1 MFHVKHEGWDRARR
15 LVPLEEE
22 QLDRL
27 EVYEALLREHALPF
41 GMVSARDAPRLRE
54 RHVIDSLRAAV
65 TVGPGD
71 RTAYDLGSGAGLP
84 GIVVAIACPGLL
96 VTLVDSR
103 RSRAAFLELAVD
115 RLRLSNARVLGG
127 RVESLTERVD
137 VCFARAFAGP
147 ADCWRA
153 AGPLLAPGGR
163 LVYFGG
169 AGFEPATVPDGV
181 TSTLVTPSA
190 LARSGPLVIMSQQ

>member
-1 MFHVKHEGWDRARR
+1 MKHEGWDGVRR
-15 LVPLEEE
+15 VIQLEDE
-22 QLDRL
+22 QLGRL
-27 EVYEALLREHALPF
+27 EAYEALLREHALPF

-54 RHVIDSLRAAV
+54 RHVVDSLRAVAAV
-65 TVGPGD
+65 GSED

-103 RSRAAFLELAVD
+103 RSRTAFLELAVD
-115 RLRLSNARVLGG
+115 RLGLTNARVLAG
-127 RVESLTERVD
+127 RVESLTEQVD
-137 VCFARAFAGP
+137 LCFARAFAGA
-147 ADCWRA
+147 ADSWRA
-153 AGPLLAPGGR
+153 AKPLLAPGGR

-169 AGFEPATVPDGV
+169 ARFQQATVPEGV
-181 TSTLVTPSA
+181 TSTLVIPSA